1 MDRRKN
7 NQTKSYVPVPIHSV
21 PTESRAAQVKH
32 ANSQQR
38 PIARIIRKVKIELN
52 EAQDGSETTVA
63 VRAVP

>member
-38 PIARIIRKVKIELN
+38 PIARIKIELN